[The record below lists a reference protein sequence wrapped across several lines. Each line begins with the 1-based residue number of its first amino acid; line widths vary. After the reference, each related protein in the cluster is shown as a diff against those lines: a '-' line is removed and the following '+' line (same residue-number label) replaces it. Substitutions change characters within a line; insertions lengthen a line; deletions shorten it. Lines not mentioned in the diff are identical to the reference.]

1 MSVDLPI
8 DNRSSSRYRLLWMR
22 SVYLTIAEVV
32 EQRLSDASSI
42 KDSPSSSDYVDHLKW
57 RLALNLHLA
66 SAHERALQLL
76 HEVLRDDKIL
86 SNKYD
91 AQRSSYAYQVGGRCA
106 LQIFLKTHEHDVLET
121 GYKYYKCAIESL
133 HSMFHLPSLLLEF
146 ARVMEYYG
154 AFEAARDLYTQ
165 ILTSFPGF
173 RGYFSAFYR
182 SAIVG
187 RYMSSLTS
195 DPAVREESVNKCIDI
210 LQFLLEALPS
220 DVEEVTKLK
229 LLHYCC
235 CHQAMIG
242 FCLY

>member
-1 MSVDLPI
+1 MAV
-8 DNRSSSRYRLLWMR
+8 
-22 SVYLTIAEVV
+22 VV
-32 EQRLSDASSI
+32 EQRLSDASSM
-42 KDSPSSSDYVDHLKW
+42 KDSSRSLDDYVDHLKW

-66 SAHERALQLL
+66 SDHERALQLL
-76 HEVLRDDKIL
+76 DEVLRDDKIL

-106 LQIFLKTHEHDVLET
+106 LQIFLKTQEHDVLET
-121 GYKYYKCAIESL
+121 GYKYYKCAIENL

-154 AFEAARDLYTQ
+154 AFEAAHDLYTR

-173 RGYFSAFYR
+173 RGYFNAFYR

-187 RYMSSLTS
+187 RYLSSLAS

-220 DVEEVTKLK
+220 DVEEVAKFTST
-229 LLHYCC
+229 
-235 CHQAMIG
+235 
-242 FCLY
+242 

>member
-1 MSVDLPI
+1 MSVDLPT
-8 DNRSSSRYRLLWMR
+8 DGSRYRILWKR
-22 SVYLTIAEVV
+22 SIHLTIAEVV
-32 EQRLSDASSI
+32 EQKLSDAISR
-42 KDSPSSSDYVDHLKW
+42 KDSLRSTDYVDHLKW

-76 HEVLRDDKIL
+76 DEVLRDEKIL
-86 SNKYD
+86 CNKYD

-106 LQIFLKTHEHDVLET
+106 LQIFLQTHEHDVLET
-121 GYKYYKCAIESL
+121 SYKYYKCAIENL

-154 AFEAARDLYTQ
+154 AFEAAHDLYTQ

-187 RYMSSLTS
+187 RYLSSLAS

-220 DVEEVTKLK
+220 DVEEVTAF
-229 LLHYCC
+229 LLHCC
-235 CHQAMIG
+235 WYLTMVS
-242 FCLY
+242 FCIYR